1 MADWLEHHYGAKIE
15 LVQVDPNSPFDF
27 ERVRTNEL
35 KAARFEL
42 YYFYDPRD
50 RFYVWVRHVQRVYY
64 EPVLDLEFLST
75 PLQARHIDLV
85 RIPPEE
91 AGAPLEPFWRKCQ
104 NSLLPNILKYSRFE
118 LLYCQDP
125 ENPAYTLCHGTYRI
139 DYPAPPKPDVEP
151 IPVPILPT
159 TPSGHGGRPIEYTQ
173 VVTPTKKTSATK
185 RKTPVNK
192 PSSVKKATPAKKST
206 PAKKPTSAKKSTP
219 IKNPSTKKPS
229 SSKKKSQPPPNQ
241 NTDTSIPRPNPNTT
255 NSAAQQ
261 LSMGKPAANRQSIEF
276 LLNASTAPQPQPQSP
291 RQIPMHTV
299 RRAQGQPE
307 PEPDAK
313 RQKIMRRPW

>member
-1 MADWLEHHYGAKIE
+1 MADWLEHYYGAKIE

-64 EPVLDLEFLST
+64 EPVLDFEFLNT
-75 PLQARHIDLV
+75 PLRARHIDLV
-85 RIPPEE
+85 QIPPEE
-91 AGAPLEPFWRKCQ
+91 AAPPLEPFWRKCQ

-125 ENPAYTLCHGTYRI
+125 DDPAYTLCHGTYRI
-139 DYPAPPKPDVEP
+139 DYPTPPKPDVEP
-151 IPVPILPT
+151 IPIPILPT
-159 TPSGHGGRPIEYTQ
+159 TPSGHGGRPIKYTQ

-185 RKTPVNK
+185 RNTPINK
-192 PSSVKKATPAKKST
+192 PSSA
-206 PAKKPTSAKKSTP
+206 
-219 IKNPSTKKPS
+219 KKPS
-229 SSKKKSQPPPNQ
+229 SSKRSTPIKKATPIKKPSSAKTPSSTKKSTSVKKRSQSSPSQ
-241 NTDTSIPRPNPNTT
+241 NTDPPSIPRPNPNTT
-255 NSAAQQ
+255 NAATQL
-261 LSMGKPAANRQSIEF
+261 LSM
-276 LLNASTAPQPQPQSP
+276 APQPTPP

-299 RRAQGQPE
+299 RRAQNQPE

-313 RQKIMRRPW
+313 RQKIMRGPW